1 MQVSITFEVDNAVF
15 EDQDGGGLDLSE
27 VADTLRRCA
36 DRIEDGDRDFVIVDR
51 NGNAI
56 GRCAIE

>member
-15 EDQDGGGLDLSE
+15 EDQDG
-27 VADTLRRCA
+27 
-36 DRIEDGDRDFVIVDR
+36 RIEDGDRDFVSVDR